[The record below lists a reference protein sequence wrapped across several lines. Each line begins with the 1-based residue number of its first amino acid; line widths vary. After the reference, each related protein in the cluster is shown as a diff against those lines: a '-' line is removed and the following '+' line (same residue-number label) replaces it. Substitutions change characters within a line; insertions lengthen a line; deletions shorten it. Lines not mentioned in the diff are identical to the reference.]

1 MKKVL
6 SIVLSG
12 IIALSTFAF
21 IPSSKIQAASL
32 TPEEIFNQWV
42 NFPGTEVGA
51 GYDAQWAYS
60 EPEGIHTNAN
70 VGFSGYYNPDV
81 LNFTTGTFEFE
92 VLNQDIGRDPLGFV
106 WGVKKWV
113 NEKGQD
119 TYSFYAYEECPL
131 RGSHW
136 TLAYIDKWVPA
147 VEVANKIESGP
158 LFHGNIGYTWNHG
171 TPHTGITG
179 NSDYA
184 TGTII
189 GTGTGDFDFYNRR
202 YSIKI
207 EVSENHIKIT
217 SDGKVTADVD
227 APVQAG
233 SYGPVACS
241 NPGAHFYGLEVTAD
255 ENNAA
260 ISSDFDIEVNDKVS
274 DTGKVGDKIEIVDKS
289 KTDSPATIVDKEWV
303 VKLDGE
309 EIYRGD
315 TPYTDYNKKP
325 GKYETTLTVENSQGM
340 TSSTTKELEV
350 KDSGKVIIIYE
361 DEKGNEVKRE
371 EIIGAVGDEITVQ
384 KPEIPGYTFDKIIDG
399 KDKYIITK
407 EDQVVKVVY
416 TKDKD
421 AAIGSN
427 DNNSNNDNN
436 DKKGNDA
443 SDSVKTSDENNIYL
457 YITLLGVSI
466 LGMGYALRKKFVK

>member
-6 SIVLSG
+6 SIILSG
-12 IIALSTFAF
+12 IIALSTFAL
-21 IPSSKIQAASL
+21 IPNKSVQAASL
-32 TPEEIFNQWV
+32 TPEEVFNQWV
-42 NFPGTEVGA
+42 NFPGTNLGS
-51 GYDAQWAYS
+51 GYNAQWSYS
-60 EPEGIHTNAN
+60 ETEGIHTTAN
-70 VGFSGYYNPDV
+70 VGFTGYYNPNV

-92 VLNQDIGRDPLGFV
+92 VLNQDPTQDPLGFV

-113 NEKGQD
+113 NEKGQE
-119 TYSFYAYEECPL
+119 TYSFYAYEECHC
-131 RGSHW
+131 STNHW

-147 VEVANKIESGP
+147 EDTREHVGP
-158 LFHGNIGYTWNHG
+158 LYHGNIGFYWYDG

-184 TGTII
+184 TGTIL
-189 GTGTGDFDFYNRR
+189 GTGTGDFFGKR
-202 YSIKI
+202 YPIKI

-241 NPGAHFYGLEVTAD
+241 NPGAHFYNLEVTAD

-274 DTGKVGDKIEIVDKS
+274 DSGKVGDKIEIVDKS
-289 KTDSPATIVDKEWV
+289 KTDAPATIVDKEWV

-361 DEKGNEVKRE
+361 DEKGNEIKRE
-371 EIIGAVGDEITVQ
+371 EITGAVGDEITVQ

-399 KDKYIITK
+399 KDNYIITK

-443 SDSVKTSDENNIYL
+443 SASVKTSDESNLIFYVAFMTISIIGIG
-457 YITLLGVSI
+457 ITS
-466 LGMGYALRKKFVK
+466 RKKFVK